1 MCKMTK
7 KLIKELMDY
16 PLTDFGNAL
25 RLQTIFGKRWVY
37 LPRYRSWMYRD
48 PHSWQGKRTLDICY
62 AAAEAFRHLAQK
74 IYIMPLPKEEPELEH
89 RTEAICWL
97 ILSQRTT
104 NVRNAVK
111 LYRDMQLEEEM
122 VREDVLRG

>member
-1 MCKMTK
+1 MTK
-7 KLIKELMDY
+7 KGMKELMNL

-37 LPRYRSWMYRD
+37 LPKFRSWMYRD
-48 PHSWQGKRTLDICY
+48 LHSWQGKRTFDICS
-62 AAAEAFRHLAQK
+62 AAAEAFRQLAQE
-74 IYIMPLPKEEPELEH
+74 IYSLPLPKEEWEKEH
-89 RTEAICWL
+89 RVRAISWL

-122 VREDVLRG
+122 IREDVLKGN

>member
-1 MCKMTK
+1 MTK
-7 KLIKELMDY
+7 KEMKELMNL

-37 LPRYRSWMYRD
+37 LSKFRSWMYRD
-48 PHSWQGKRTLDICY
+48 LHSWQGKRTFDICC
-62 AAAEAFRHLAQK
+62 AAAEAFRQLAQE
-74 IYIMPLPKEEPELEH
+74 IYSLPLPKEEREKEH
-89 RTEAICWL
+89 RVRAISWL

-111 LYRDMQLEEEM
+111 LYRDMQLEEETI
-122 VREDVLRG
+122 REEVLKG

>member
-1 MCKMTK
+1 MTK
-7 KLIKELMDY
+7 KEMKELMNL

-37 LPRYRSWMYRD
+37 LPKFRSWMYRD
-48 PHSWQGKRTLDICY
+48 PHSWQGKRTFDICC
-62 AAAEAFRHLAQK
+62 AAAEAFRQLAQE
-74 IYIMPLPKEEPELEH
+74 IYSLPLPKEEWERER

-97 ILSQRTT
+97 ILSQRPT

-111 LYRDMQLEEEM
+111 LYRDMQLEEETI
-122 VREDVLRG
+122 REEVLKG

>member
-1 MCKMTK
+1 MTK
-7 KLIKELMDY
+7 KEMKELMNL

-37 LPRYRSWMYRD
+37 LPKFRSWMYRD
-48 PHSWQGKRTLDICY
+48 LHSWQGKRTLDFCC
-62 AAAEAFRHLAQK
+62 AAAEAFRQLAQE
-74 IYIMPLPKEEPELEH
+74 IYRLPLPKEESELEH

-111 LYRDMQLEEEM
+111 LYRYMQLEEEM
-122 VREDVLRG
+122 IREDVLRG

>member
-1 MCKMTK
+1 MTK
-7 KLIKELMDY
+7 KEMKELMNL

-37 LPRYRSWMYRD
+37 LPKFRSWMYRD
-48 PHSWQGKRTLDICY
+48 LHSWQGKRTFDICC
-62 AAAEAFRHLAQK
+62 AAAEAFRQLAQE
-74 IYIMPLPKEEPELEH
+74 IYSLPLPKEEWEKEH
-89 RTEAICWL
+89 RVRAISWL

-122 VREDVLRG
+122 VREEVLKG

>member
-7 KLIKELMDY
+7 KLIKELMEY

-25 RLQTIFGKRWVY
+25 RLQSLFGKRWVY

-48 PHSWQGKRTLDICY
+48 LHSWQGKRTFDICC
-62 AAAEAFRHLAQK
+62 AAAEAYRQLAQE
-74 IYIMPLPKEEPELEH
+74 IYSLPLPKEEWEREH

-122 VREDVLRG
+122 VREDGLRG